1 MKKRLNIITF
11 IIGVAVGIGYL
22 NSESISALK
31 ECYRLGVD
39 DGDEA
44 QTELVYLSLE
54 TTESLAMPNELL
66 NKKSGE
72 LMPTSIKNATVK
84 VAVGE
89 RSMLNLL
96 SMLLFLI
103 ILNVGYLIVAYNFLR
118 IIFAVNKSV
127 IFEWVNVKCLRIM
140 GIGFILMFI
149 ANAILVFIQQYSF
162 YKIMDIENYKII
174 NSPFDGSIL
183 MFGVISFLVAEIF
196 AVGLRLKEDQE
207 LTI

>member
-11 IIGVAVGIGYL
+11 IIGVAVGISYL

-31 ECYRLGVD
+31 ECYMLGYD
-39 DGDEA
+39 DGDES

-54 TTESLAMPNELL
+54 TTESLAMPNELM

-96 SMLLFLI
+96 SMILCLI
-103 ILNVGYLIVAYNFLR
+103 ILNVSYLIVAYSFLR

-127 IFEWVNVKCLRIM
+127 IFEWVNVKRLRIM

-149 ANAILVFIQQYSF
+149 GNAILGFVQKYSF
-162 YKIMDIENYKII
+162 FKIMDIENYKII